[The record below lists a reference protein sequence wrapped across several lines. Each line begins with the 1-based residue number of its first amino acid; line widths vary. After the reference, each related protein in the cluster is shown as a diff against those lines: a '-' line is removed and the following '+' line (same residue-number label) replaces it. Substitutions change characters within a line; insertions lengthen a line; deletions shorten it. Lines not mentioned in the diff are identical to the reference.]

1 MRIAVVGGSGKTGRA
16 VTAALEARDALVT
29 AIGRRQWGDLVGE
42 LTGCSAVHVIAP
54 NFHPDEP
61 AYVAE
66 ALTAAETAG
75 IGRVVYHSVA
85 APYVPAMPHHVAKAR
100 AEDLVRRSSR
110 DWTIVQPCAY
120 VQNLVPLL
128 RQHTAELEVPYS
140 VDRPFGLVDLAD
152 VAEATAHVLLSDGHV
167 GATYELGGPALVS
180 VADVAREA
188 SDVLGRPIRAVRL
201 DPDDW
206 AAAAGAALEPRVRD
220 GLLAMYRYYDA
231 HGLPAGGRVL
241 RDLLGGRSTSLRDT
255 LGRELAD

>member
-1 MRIAVVGGSGKTGRA
+1 
-16 VTAALEARDALVT
+16 
-29 AIGRRQWGDLVGE
+29 
-42 LTGCSAVHVIAP
+42 
-54 NFHPDEP
+54 
-61 AYVAE
+61 
-66 ALTAAETAG
+66 
-75 IGRVVYHSVA
+75 
-85 APYVPAMPHHVAKAR
+85 
-100 AEDLVRRSSR
+100 
-110 DWTIVQPCAY
+110 
-120 VQNLVPLL
+120 
-128 RQHTAELEVPYS
+128 
-140 VDRPFGLVDLAD
+140 
-152 VAEATAHVLLSDGHV
+152 V

-206 AAAAGAALEPRVRD
+206 AAVAGAALEPRVRD